1 MYAQLDRFQEPGSSG
16 LLCDLLW
23 SDPVV
28 NFGYE
33 QEHSAHGPALPPGT
47 AFEHNATRGCSYFY
61 T

>member
-1 MYAQLDRFQEPGSSG
+1 MARPIPRARVARLIMQ
-16 LLCDLLW
+16 LLW

-33 QEHSAHGPALPPGT
+33 CEHSQHGPPLPPGT
-47 AFEHNATRGCSYFY
+47 TFDHNSVRGCSYFC